1 MTHKARSA
9 WHHTEKLA
17 AAIII
22 TTVGMLSIATAE
34 AKPLQSATGI
44 FFQPHVGAFL
54 DNEDQPLMGSILV
67 PGSSWRKNSCL
78 FGAAGVTESKILH
91 VEQGVGSPNEEQEDV
106 RSSFSNYG
114 SCTHLVW

>member
-1 MTHKARSA
+1 MTHKTRSA

-17 AAIII
+17 AMIII

-54 DNEDQPLMGSILV
+54 DKENQPLRVSILA
-67 PGSSWRKNSCL
+67 PSGSGQNNACN
-78 FGAAGVTESKILH
+78 FFPAAEATESKLRAG
-91 VEQGVGSPNEEQEDV
+91 EDGNEIQEDV

-114 SCTHLVW
+114 QCAHIF

>member
-17 AAIII
+17 AVIII
-22 TTVGMLSIATAE
+22 TTVGMLSITIAE

-54 DNEDQPLMGSILV
+54 DNEDQPLMVSILV
-67 PGSSWRKNSCL
+67 SGSSGQNSSCH
-78 FGAAGVTESKILH
+78 FGAAGVTESKMLP
-91 VEQGVGSPNEEQEDV
+91 VEPVPGSPSEEQEDI

-114 SCTHLVW
+114 PCTHIF